1 MLMAQKMLLDLDLLA
16 ISRQRKHLS
25 IATLSIVVVLI
36 TWMIWLFNTSNVSS
50 FQLIGSNM
58 LIGMLGIWV
67 VVAGILLQ
75 VAMGVG
81 VVTIVIT
88 AFAAFFLPWLVG
100 FALVSQAT
108 TILKLAG
115 AKTGFFGL
123 SSTEREKITPGHCR
137 GCGYCRDGLELLQE
151 CPECQRVPQVI

>member
-1 MLMAQKMLLDLDLLA
+1 MAQKSILELDLLSIA
-16 ISRQRKHLS
+16 RHRKHLS
-25 IATLSIVVVLI
+25 IATLCIIVALI
-36 TWMIWLFNTSNVSS
+36 AYMIWLFNTPNMPIVPLAIS
-50 FQLIGSNM
+50 QILIG
-58 LIGMLGIWV
+58 LLAIWV

-81 VVTIVIT
+81 VVTIVFT

-100 FALVSQAT
+100 LALVSQAT

-123 SSTEREKITPGHCR
+123 STTEREKITPGHCR
-137 GCGYCRDGLELLQE
+137 GCGYSREGLELLQE
-151 CPECQRVPQVI
+151 CPEYQRVPQVI